1 MTKVKQIFKDKTE
14 QDKLIEELQ
23 NGDKKHL
30 KQAEKQLLEKDVKY
44 RERTGYKIITML
56 IGIFLFGPLAW
67 ISIPLIKKVTN
78 SLYDRRGLE

>member
-1 MTKVKQIFKDKTE
+1 M
-14 QDKLIEELQ
+14 
-23 NGDKKHL
+23 
-30 KQAEKQLLEKDVKY
+30 KY